1 MSYLK
6 NKKILILGASGQ
18 IGLELIDHLD
28 NYDCKITAVRHSKW
42 HETSNKKINYI
53 HLDLY
58 KVNKY
63 KLKRLVEDHDYIF
76 HLAGDASVMADP
88 EKEIDYLEKWISP
101 LHNILYYMHNTN
113 KVLVFASSV
122 SVYGV
127 NPKLP
132 INEHT
137 IEDPFTSYD
146 VAKTCCDN
154 LIRYYRN
161 YYDVKCL
168 SLRFSNVYGPET
180 SIGKD
185 SRRVINKILN
195 FMHNNK
201 EISIVSDGEYKRN
214 YIHVYDAVSMLI
226 HGARNVSRTSPVLI
240 ACSRENYSFK
250 EIIICLAKNYE
261 NVFNKK
267 IEIKLG
273 LEKKF
278 ITDTRSFDGQPSK
291 IFQVG
296 FKYKYSL
303 DEGFKELVKLI

>member
-1 MSYLK
+1 MITDDSK
-6 NKKILILGASGQ
+6 VLILGSSGQ
-18 IGLELIDHLD
+18 IGQALLCQLKKFNCRITCVNRSLKSESNNNFDIQLD
-28 NYDCKITAVRHSKW
+28 INDK
-42 HETSNKKINYI
+42 SNKKLEEVIRDN
-53 HLDLY
+53 
-58 KVNKY
+58 
-63 KLKRLVEDHDYIF
+63 DYIF
-76 HLAGDASVMADP
+76 HLAGDTSVMADP

-101 LHNILYYMHNTN
+101 LHSILNFITDTN
-113 KVLVFASSV
+113 KVLIFASSV

-127 NPKLP
+127 NPKFP
-132 INEHT
+132 VNEHT
-137 IEDPFTSYD
+137 VEDPLTSYD
-146 VAKTCCDN
+146 TAKTCCDN

-161 YYDVKCL
+161 YYEVNCT

-180 SIGKD
+180 SVGND

-195 FMHNNK
+195 LIHKNK

-214 YIHVYDAVSMLI
+214 YIHVYDAASMLI
-226 HGARNVSRTSPVLI
+226 QVANNISKTSPVLI
-240 ACSRENYSFK
+240 ACSKENYSFK

-291 IFQVG
+291 IFKDYE
-296 FKYKYSL
+296 FKYSL
-303 DEGFKELVKLI
+303 DLGFRELVDALYEN

>member
-1 MSYLK
+1 MITDDSK
-6 NKKILILGASGQ
+6 VLILGSSGQ
-18 IGLELIDHLD
+18 IGQELLCQLKKFNCRITCVNRSLKSKSNNNYFDIQLD
-28 NYDCKITAVRHSKW
+28 ISDKC
-42 HETSNKKINYI
+42 NKKLEEVIRDN
-53 HLDLY
+53 
-58 KVNKY
+58 
-63 KLKRLVEDHDYIF
+63 DYIF
-76 HLAGDASVMADP
+76 HLAGDTSVMADP
-88 EKEIDYLEKWISP
+88 DKEIDYLEKWISP
-101 LHNILYYMHNTN
+101 LHNILNLITNTN
-113 KVLVFASSV
+113 KVLIFASSV

-127 NPKLP
+127 NPQFP
-132 INEHT
+132 VNEHT
-137 IEDPFTSYD
+137 VEDPLTSYD
-146 VAKTCCDN
+146 TAKTCCDN

-161 YYDVKCL
+161 YHDVNCT

-180 SIGKD
+180 SVGND

-195 FMHNNK
+195 LIHKNK

-214 YIHVYDAVSMLI
+214 YIHVYDAASMLI
-226 HGARNVSRTSPVLI
+226 QGADNISKTSPVLI
-240 ACSRENYSFK
+240 ACSKENYSFK

-296 FKYKYSL
+296 FKYKYTL
-303 DEGFKELVKLI
+303 DEGFKELVKSI